1 MSDEQVLLLAA
12 FGALLARL
20 GGSVE
25 LTQEELVDVMG
36 GNVYLDINNDGVVLG
51 LDRGNLQ

>member
-1 MSDEQVLLLAA
+1 MWDEQELLLAA

-25 LTQEELVDVMG
+25 LTQEELVAATGDS
-36 GNVYLDINNDGVVLG
+36 VYLDINNDGVVLG